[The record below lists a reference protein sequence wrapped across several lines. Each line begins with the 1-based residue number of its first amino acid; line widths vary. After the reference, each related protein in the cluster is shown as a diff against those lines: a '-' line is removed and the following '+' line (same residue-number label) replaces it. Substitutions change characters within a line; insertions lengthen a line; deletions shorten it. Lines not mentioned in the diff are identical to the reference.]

1 MFYVSGVTTGLSII
15 VERMILSDH
24 KQRPSAEK
32 ILSYQ
37 SLKEI
42 SKRDNK
48 LPRTDFAVSSIFL
61 ILLYFLLS
69 FQNKPRIFFSGPI
82 C

>member
-1 MFYVSGVTTGLSII
+1 MFYFSGVTTGLSII
-15 VERMILSDH
+15 VERMILSEH

-48 LPRTDFAVSSIFL
+48 LPRTDFAVSIFL
-61 ILLYFLLS
+61 NIVIVFYE
-69 FQNKPRIFFSGPI
+69 FSE
-82 C
+82 